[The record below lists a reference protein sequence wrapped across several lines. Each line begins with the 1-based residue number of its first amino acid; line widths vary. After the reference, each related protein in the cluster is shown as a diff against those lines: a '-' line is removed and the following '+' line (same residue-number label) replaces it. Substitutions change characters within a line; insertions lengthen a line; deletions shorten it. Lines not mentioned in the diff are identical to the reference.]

1 MLESNKQ
8 NNDCSGKDDR
18 PLEQTLERF
27 EDAWQRGEQPAID
40 DYLPANVSE
49 RLSVLEELV
58 HVDLEYRLKGG
69 EPARVEEYV
78 DRYQELFQGELLLAL
93 IGAEYKFRQRRELG
107 LDSGEYLQRFPEHR
121 DALLLHFASAV
132 PQHRRRSPNLDTVL
146 GDGSPSVPSTTDFK
160 QPDRLGRY
168 RVEKTLGEGVFGR
181 VYQAYDEELKRQ
193 VAIKVPQP
201 EQISQPED
209 VEQYL
214 AEAQVLASLDHP
226 GIVPVYDVGRTD
238 DGLCYVVSKIIEGS
252 DLAER
257 IRKKRLSFGESAELV
272 ETVAEALHYAHTNGL
287 VHRDIKPA
295 NILIDSKGNPYVT
308 DFGLALKEEDVDSGS
323 GWAGTP
329 AYMSPEQAR
338 GEGHR
343 VDGRSDVFSLGVVF
357 YELLTGKRPFKGDS
371 QKQLLNQISS
381 VEARPPRQR
390 NDSIPQELERIC
402 LKALSKKV
410 SDRYT
415 TAKDLTDDLWHFLRE
430 STQTGSEALSPKSCS
445 RDASTSTPT
454 SDLQPVPIVPKGLRS
469 FDEHDAYFFLQL
481 LPGPRDR
488 DGLPDSIRFW
498 KTRIEET
505 DPDKTFSVGL
515 IYGPSGC
522 GKSSLVKAGL
532 LPRLSENV
540 IAIYVEA
547 TPDETETR
555 LLRGLRK
562 QCPSLPD
569 NLSLKETLAALRRQ
583 RGLASSKKVLI
594 VLDQFEQWL
603 HSNRGQVDPQLLQ
616 ALRHCDGGKVQC
628 VVLVR
633 DDFWLAASRFMQGLE
648 IRLVEA
654 DNQALVDLFD
664 PLHARKVL
672 AEFGQAFGRLPDN
685 LGELSSEQE
694 TFLDRAVE
702 GLSQDGKVICVRLAL
717 FADMIKGKPWTPAT
731 LKDVGGTAGLGVT
744 FLEETFSATTAPREH
759 QLHQKAARAV
769 LKALL
774 PEAGADIKGG
784 QQSYEQLLEASGY
797 THQTKEFDNLIRILD
812 SELRLITPT
821 DPEGDRSVDDQETP
835 DADSGRKYY
844 QLTHDYLVPSLRE
857 WLVRKQKETRR
868 GRAELR
874 LAERSALWNAK
885 PENRHLPAWWEW
897 ASIGILT
904 RKRNWTEPQQKMMGK
919 ARRFHFF
926 RL

>member
-1 MLESNKQ
+1 MTDHTDSLG
-8 NNDCSGKDDR
+8 DPI
-18 PLEQTLERF
+18 PLSLEREINQICIDF
-27 EDAWQRGEQPAID
+27 ETAWNAGQQPRIEDYLARVTDDGRSAALRELVAQEVDLRWAAGEAADAEEYQQRFPQEAEAVNAAFALLDRRQQRQAQPDDTKSRVGESPPETGEQPGK
-40 DYLPANVSE
+40 P
-49 RLSVLEELV
+49 VLV
-58 HVDLEYRLKGG
+58 KDL
-69 EPARVEEYV
+69 AT
-78 DRYQELFQGELLLAL
+78 
-93 IGAEYKFRQRRELG
+93 I
-107 LDSGEYLQRFPEHR
+107 
-121 DALLLHFASAV
+121 
-132 PQHRRRSPNLDTVL
+132 
-146 GDGSPSVPSTTDFK
+146 
-160 QPDRLGRY
+160 
-168 RVEKTLGEGVFGR
+168 
-181 VYQAYDEELKRQ
+181 
-193 VAIKVPQP
+193 P
-201 EQISQPED
+201 EQIGRFKIQRRLGQGGFGA
-209 VEQYL
+209 VYL
-214 AEAQVLASLDHP
+214 ARDTQLDRMVALKMPRGDNFSTPEELAQFVEEARTAAQLNHP
-226 GIVPVYDVGRTD
+226 DIVTVYDVGQ
-238 DGLCYVVSKIIEGS
+238 DGDQVYIVQEYIEGQ
-252 DLAER
+252 DLAGYL
-257 IRKKRLSFGESAELV
+257 KSHTLSVEQIAELMV
-272 ETVAEALHYAHTNGL
+272 TVAIAMAFAHQKGF
-287 VHRDIKPA
+287 VHRDLKPA
-295 NILIDSKGNPYVT
+295 NVLLDSDGKARIA
-308 DFGLALKEEDVDSGS
+308 DFGLAVHESIQRQLRGSRSG
-323 GWAGTP
+323 TLV
-329 AYMSPEQAR
+329 YMSPEQIR
-338 GEGHR
+338 GETHR
-343 VDGRSDVFSLGVVF
+343 LDGRSDIWSLGVIL
-357 YELLTGKRPFKGDS
+357 YEMLAGRRPFHGKT
-371 QKQLLNQISS
+371 ISDL
-381 VEARPPRQR
+381 VGEIKHRDPKPPRQI
-390 NDSIPQELERIC
+390 NPELPAELDRIC
-402 LKALSKKV
+402 LKCLSKRIT
-410 SDRYT
+410 DRYSNATDLMEDLRHWLQERQQERT
-415 TAKDLTDDLWHFLRE
+415 TEETVAERAK
-430 STQTGSEALSPKSCS
+430 
-445 RDASTSTPT
+445 
-454 SDLQPVPIVPKGLRS
+454 IVPKGLRS
-469 FDEHDAYFFLQL
+469 FDAQDADFFLEL

-488 DGLPDSIRFW
+488 DGLPESIRFW
-498 KTRIEET
+498 KTRIEEV
-505 DPDKTFSVGL
+505 DADNTFSVGL

-532 LPRLSENV
+532 LPRLASHV
-540 IAIYVEA
+540 IPIYVES
-547 TPDETETR
+547 TPNDTEVR
-555 LLRGLRK
+555 LLKGLRK
-562 QCPSLPD
+562 HVPNIPEETSLPE
-569 NLSLKETLAALRRQ
+569 LIEGLREGHWATSDR
-583 RGLASSKKVLI
+583 KILI

-603 HSNRGQVDPQLLQ
+603 HANRGQHETQLLQ

-628 VVLVR
+628 VLQVR
-633 DDFWLAASRFMQGLE
+633 DDFWLATSRFMQGLE
-648 IRLVEA
+648 IRLLEGE
-654 DNQALVDLFD
+654 NQALVDLFD

-797 THQTKEFDNLIRILD
+797 AHRAREFDNLIRILD